1 MFDRK
6 LFAIIICLINI
17 IIIFLNRIIEKN
29 INAGRF
35 LPKFDDR
42 PRVAP
47 GPSSSLARSGGQ
59 ENEALVKRYFDAVH
73 LSNIMLRITS
83 PVYSEHK
90 EYEYSYYDANDD
102 PEAGCE
108 GDDCGYDY
116 YYYDDDDVH
125 DDGQGHDDYQDYEYY
140 EETGDDSDKENNA
153 DYYYTTKEKI

>member
-1 MFDRK
+1 
-6 LFAIIICLINI
+6 
-17 IIIFLNRIIEKN
+17 
-29 INAGRF
+29 
-35 LPKFDDR
+35 
-42 PRVAP
+42 
-47 GPSSSLARSGGQ
+47 
-59 ENEALVKRYFDAVH
+59 
-73 LSNIMLRITS
+73 MLRITS

-140 EETGDDSDKENNA
+140 EETGDDSDKEYND